1 MGIKWVMLIQL
12 SAWFQSHSKNSNVLY
27 SVTNVIIIITLSKN
41 CGDIKNYLE
50 RIYNVLD
57 KTGLKLVD
65 FLVIYDDTIWAKFL
79 VLCELLILDWERQAV
94 A

>member
-1 MGIKWVMLIQL
+1 MFCI
-12 SAWFQSHSKNSNVLY
+12 
-27 SVTNVIIIITLSKN
+27 VTNVIIIITLSKN

-57 KTGLKLVD
+57 KTELKLVD
-65 FLVIYDDTIWAKFL
+65 FSVIYDDTIWAEFL
-79 VLCELLILDWERQAV
+79 VLCELLILDWESQAV